1 MGRITRVSFPHGPG
15 SGLSSVAMSQKPAK
29 RRVSGGGRVTPKG
42 TRPEGYTPP
51 DLGSN
56 TGYEDME
63 PSPPW
68 VAVLMFGLL
77 GLGVATIL
85 VNYVG
90 SIWDTSNA
98 ILLLGL
104 GMILGGIITATQ
116 YR

>member
-1 MGRITRVSFPHGPG
+1 
-15 SGLSSVAMSQKPAK
+15 MSKPTK
-29 RRVSGGGRVTPKG
+29 RRVSGGRVTPKG
-42 TRPEGYTPP
+42 TRPDGYTP
-51 DLGSN
+51 DRTSH
-56 TGYEDME
+56 TGFDAHQ
-63 PSPPW
+63 PSSPLW

-90 SIWDTSNA
+90 VLWDTSNP

-104 GMILGGIITATQ
+104 GSILAGIVTATQ